1 MLHLN
6 TINEITHETLLALQ
20 SKDYLQEFALVGGT
34 NLSLRYGHRSSIDLD
49 LFSPKKFD
57 SIRLSDLLQID
68 FNYTYRS
75 NNKHMLFCFINNVKV
90 DWVHHPFGLL
100 KPIEVIDEIKFFS
113 VADVSA
119 MKLFAVTKRGSKK
132 DFFDIFQ
139 LAEILGPHKLVEH
152 FSDKYGEDKI
162 WMMQMSL
169 IYFEDADK
177 EEDPK
182 LFFQK
187 LSWNK
192 VKKYMK
198 QTFSKPL

>member
-6 TINEITHETLLALQ
+6 TINDITHETLLALQ
-20 SKDYLQEFALVGGT
+20 SKDYLQEFSLVGGT

-49 LFSPKKFD
+49 MFSPKIFD
-57 SIRLSDLLQID
+57 SSQLNDLLQID
-68 FNYTYRS
+68 FDYTYRS
-75 NNKHMLFCFINNVKV
+75 TNKHMLFCFINNVKV
-90 DWVHHPFGLL
+90 DWVHHPFPLL
-100 KPIEVIDEIKFFS
+100 QPIEIIDGVRFFS
-113 VADVSA
+113 VTDVSA

-132 DFFDIFQ
+132 YFFDIFQ
-139 LAEILGPHKLVEH
+139 LAQVLGPDKIVEN
-152 FSDKYGEDKI
+152 FSNKYGEDKI

-177 EEDPK
+177 EENPK
-182 LFFQK
+182 LFFPNI
-187 LSWNK
+187 SWEK